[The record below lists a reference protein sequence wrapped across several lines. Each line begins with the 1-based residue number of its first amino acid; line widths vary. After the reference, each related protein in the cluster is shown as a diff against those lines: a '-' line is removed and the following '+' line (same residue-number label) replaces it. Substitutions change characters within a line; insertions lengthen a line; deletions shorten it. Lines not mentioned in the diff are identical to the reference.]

1 MAKKT
6 KKVKVEKLNI
16 PRIIV
21 VLLVIYILGYLC
33 YYIYSSPVHHYEI
46 TGNTHISDADILRAA
61 ELQDYPS
68 FITLS
73 FKGREKKI
81 EELDLVK
88 HAKLKYGWNFTIKII
103 IEENTPVFIKKSTNN
118 VVLADGTEI
127 ENNYNIVGIPTL
139 LNDTPKEQLVELATN
154 LAKVKPGILYGINE
168 IEYSP
173 SYNTSN
179 KKVIDNNRFLLYMND
194 KNTVY
199 ITAKRADVLNHYL
212 NVIATN
218 QINGTGTFYLDGDE
232 NRYSFIE
239 DKSQGITTTVPTTQA
254 VVENPNID
262 DGVAVRE

>member
-1 MAKKT
+1 MAT
-6 KKVKVEKLNI
+6 KKVKVKKLNV

-21 VLLVIYILGYLC
+21 ILLVIYILGYLC

-46 TGNTHISDADILRAA
+46 TGNTHISDADILRIAD
-61 ELQDYPS
+61 LQDYPS

-73 FKGREKKI
+73 FKSREKKI

-88 HAKLKYGWNFTIKII
+88 KAKLSYGWNFTIKIN
-103 IEENTPVFIKKSTNN
+103 IEENVPVFIKKSNN
-118 VVLADGTEI
+118 KIVLADGKEI
-127 ENNYNIVGIPTL
+127 ENDNKIVGIPTL
-139 LNDTPKEQLVELATN
+139 LNDTPREQLNLLASN
-154 LAKVKPGILYGINE
+154 LAKVKSGILYSINE

-179 KKVIDNNRFLLYMND
+179 NKVIDDNRFLLYMND

-218 QINGTGTFYLDGDE
+218 QIVGNGTFYLDGDE
-232 NRYSFIE
+232 NRYSYIE
-239 DKSQGITTTVPTTQA
+239 DKSNGAPRPVPTTQA
-254 VVENPNID
+254 VVVDPNVD
-262 DGVAVRE
+262 DGVAVRD

>member
-1 MAKKT
+1 MAI
-6 KKVKVEKLNI
+6 KKVKVRKLNV

-21 VLLVIYILGYLC
+21 ILLVIYILGYLC

-46 TGNTHISDADILRAA
+46 TGNTHVSDADILRVAD
-61 ELQDYPS
+61 LKDYPS

-88 HAKLKYGWNFTIKII
+88 TAKLSYGWNFTIKIK
-103 IEENTPVFIKKSTNN
+103 IEENIPVFLKKSNN
-118 VVLADGTEI
+118 KIVLADGKEI
-127 ENNYNIVGIPTL
+127 DNDNSIVGIPTL
-139 LNDTPKEQLVELATN
+139 LNETPREQLNLLANN
-154 LAKVKPGILYGINE
+154 LSKVKTGILYSINE

-173 SYNTSN
+173 SYNTSSN
-179 KKVIDNNRFLLYMND
+179 KVIDNNRFLLYMND

-218 QINGTGTFYLDGDE
+218 QIVGNGTFYLDGDE
-232 NRYSFIE
+232 NRYSYIE
-239 DKSQGITTTVPTTQA
+239 DKSNGAPRPVPTTQA
-254 VVENPNID
+254 VVVDPNVD

>member
-1 MAKKT
+1 MAT

-46 TGNTHISDADILRAA
+46 SGNTHISDADILRAA
-61 ELQDYPS
+61 DLQDYPS

-73 FKGREKKI
+73 FKGKEKKI

-88 HAKLKYGWNFTIKII
+88 KAKLKYGWNFTIKII
-103 IEENTPVFIKKSTNN
+103 IEENTPVFIKKSNN
-118 VVLADGTEI
+118 HVVLADGTEI
-127 ENNYNIVGIPTL
+127 ENTNNIVGIPTL
-139 LNDTPKEQLVELATN
+139 LNETPREQLNLLAEN
-154 LAKVKPGILYGINE
+154 LAKVKSGILYGVNE

-173 SYNTSN
+173 SYNTVN
-179 KKVIDNNRFLLYMND
+179 NKVIDDNRFLLYMND

-199 ITAKRADVLNHYL
+199 ITAGRADVLNHYL

-218 QINGTGTFYLDGDE
+218 QIVGNGTFYLDGDE
-232 NRYSFIE
+232 NRYSYIE
-239 DKSQGITTTVPTTQA
+239 DKSKGAPRPVPTTQA
-254 VVENPNID
+254 VVVDPNVD
-262 DGVAVRE
+262 DGVAVRD